1 MTRLIIAICIAMA
14 ASLCLVAFSSAH
26 KVNIFAY
33 VDGNSIVTDSG
44 YSRTKRVSKGVVE
57 VHDAASGDLLLSGNT
72 DADGKFSFVVPERAR
87 AEKMDLRL
95 VLKAGEGHQA
105 EWVVKFD
112 EFGAGAGTD
121 PAQAAASGSD
131 AGKIGAADAVAS
143 SAPAAAIAPA
153 ANAADIA
160 AVESVVRRELAPVKQ
175 MLAEMYDSGPGV
187 TEILGGIGYIFGLFG
202 VVAYMKSRKS
212 A

>member
-14 ASLCLVAFSSAH
+14 ASLCLVAISSAH

-33 VDGNSIVTDSG
+33 VDGDSIVTDSG
-44 YSRTKRVSKGVVE
+44 YSRAKRVSKGEVA

-72 DADGKFSFVVPERAR
+72 DEDGKFSFVVPERAR

-105 EWVVKFD
+105 EWIVKFD
-112 EFGAGAGTD
+112 EFGAGAGSEPSQTVA
-121 PAQAAASGSD
+121 PGSD
-131 AGKIGAADAVAS
+131 AGKSGAVDAAPS
-143 SAPAAAIAPA
+143 SAPAAVIAPA
-153 ANAADIA
+153 ANVVDIA

-175 MLAEMYDSGPGV
+175 MLAEMHDSGPGV

-202 VVAYMKSRKS
+202 VAAYMKSRKS
-212 A
+212 T